1 MTYFFVRPKYKVQ
14 SLAIDVYAAP

>member
-14 SLAIDVYAAP
+14 SLAIDV